1 MNLLVF
7 DIGGTSVKYSLWQN
21 EQLGSIDSF
30 MTPDTWDGLKQK
42 LIEVKASFD
51 ATVKLDGV
59 AFSTVG
65 SVQQDTGI
73 ILGASALKYI
83 HHFPIKAELEA
94 AFGLPTAYENDGKCA
109 ALAESWQGAAQGVD
123 LALFAVIG
131 TGVGGA
137 ILKNGVVDHGH
148 NLYAGEFGF
157 AILNPETGG
166 SFSGMASPVRMA
178 ERYCDRIGVPHG
190 THSGKDVFELAQKG
204 DDNAAIEVETFY
216 RYTATGLFN
225 LQLSIDPELIVIG
238 GALSANPPLITEI
251 ENRVNQLITTAGI
264 KDFTAK
270 IVPCK
275 FRNDANLLGAVKNY
289 LERN

>member
-1 MNLLVF
+1 MNLLTF

-21 EQLGSIDSF
+21 NQLGEIDSF
-30 MTPDTWDGLKQK
+30 PTPDNWSGLKRK
-42 LIEVKASFD
+42 LIEVKESF
-51 ATVKLDGV
+51 ATTVKLDGV

-65 SVQQDTGI
+65 SVQQETGI

-94 AFGLPTAYENDGKCA
+94 AFDLPTAYENDGKCA
-109 ALAESWQGAAQGVD
+109 ALAESWQGAAQGIG

-157 AILNPETGG
+157 AMLNPDAGL
-166 SFSGMASPVRMA
+166 SFSAMASPVRMA
-178 ERYCDRIGVPHG
+178 ERYCDHLGVPHG
-190 THSGKDVFELAQKG
+190 THSGKEVFELARNG
-204 DDNAAIEVETFY
+204 DENAVIEVETFY

-238 GALSANPPLITEI
+238 GALSANPPLIAEI
-251 ENRVNQLITTAGI
+251 ERRVNELITIAGI

-275 FRNDANLLGAVKNY
+275 FRNDANLLGAVKNF
-289 LERN
+289 LDRN